1 MIHVVDTDTHGGAEV
16 YVERLAAHTGGEV
29 AALGRS
35 VPGPRSKTD
44 VVALLRLARALKRHD
59 LVHVN
64 ANEPANARYAM
75 AAAWLARVPYV
86 VTLHSPGAMR
96 GTLVA
101 LYRRAAGVI
110 AVSRE
115 IADVVATAGVQ
126 AQVIPNGVPL
136 PEPVAPRRRERR
148 VVGTLGRLVH
158 EKGIDVLLAATRD
171 LDVDVEIGGDGPLR
185 EELERDARAT
195 FHGRVDAE
203 EFLRGLDVFV
213 LASRTEGL
221 PFALL
226 EAMALGLPCVA
237 TAVGDVPEALGGV
250 GVLVPPDDVDALR
263 EAIRTIDPA
272 LGAAARRR
280 VEERYS
286 ESVMLGATD
295 AVFSRARRRRR
306 AARPRRSGR

>member
-1 MIHVVDTDTHGGAEV
+1 MIHVVETDVHGGAEV

-29 AALGRS
+29 AALGRTL
-35 VPGPRSKTD
+35 PGPKGKAD
-44 VVALLRLARALKRHD
+44 VLGLLRLAWALRRHD

-75 AAAWLARVPYV
+75 AAARLARVPYV
-86 VTLHSPGAMR
+86 VTLHTPGTMR

-101 LYRRAAGVI
+101 LYRRAAAVI
-110 AVSRE
+110 AVSQE
-115 IADVVATAGVQ
+115 IAGILAAAGID
-126 AQVIPNGVPL
+126 AEVIPNGVPL
-136 PEPVAPRRRERR
+136 PEPVVPTGERR
-148 VVGTLGRLVH
+148 VVGTLGRLVP

-171 LDVDVEIGGDGPLR
+171 LDVEVRIGGDGPLR

-195 FHGRVDAE
+195 FAGRVDAE

-237 TAVGDVPEALGGV
+237 TSVGDVPEALRGAGA
-250 GVLVPPDDVDALR
+250 LVPPDDVDALR
-263 EAIRTIDPA
+263 EAIRTVDPA
-272 LGAAARRR
+272 LGAKARQR

-286 ESVMLGATD
+286 ESVMLGATG

-306 AARPRRSGR
+306 AARAPRSGR

>member
-1 MIHVVDTDTHGGAEV
+1 MIHVVDTDVHGGAEV
-16 YVERLAAHTGGEV
+16 YVERLAAHTGGAV
-29 AALGRS
+29 ACLGRDLPS
-35 VPGPRSKTD
+35 PRGKTD
-44 VVALLRLARALKRHD
+44 VLALLRLARALRRHD

-86 VTLHSPGAMR
+86 VTLHTPGAMR

-101 LYRRAAGVI
+101 LYRRAAAVI

-115 IADVVATAGVQ
+115 IADVVATAGVR
-126 AQVIPNGVPL
+126 AEVIPNGVPL
-136 PEPVAPRRRERR
+136 PAPVTPSWRARK
-148 VVGTLGRLVH
+148 VVGTLARLVP

-171 LDVDVEIGGDGPLR
+171 LDVEVQVGGEGPLR
-185 EELERDARAT
+185 ATLEAAGGAT
-195 FHGRVDAE
+195 FRGQVDAE
-203 EFLRGLDVFV
+203 AFLRGLDVFV

-237 TAVGDVPEALGGV
+237 TTVGDVPDALGGV

-263 EAIRTIDPA
+263 EAIRNVDPS
-272 LGAAARRR
+272 LGAKASRR

-286 ESVMLGATD
+286 AEVMLAATGA
-295 AVFSRARRRRR
+295 VLERARRRR
-306 AARPRRSGR
+306 AARAPRSAR